1 MGKPSRR
8 TFYKRLVIP
17 LCLVFTVVV
26 FDRMDQ
32 EFVVPGQLKK
42 IIDILDIQTE
52 KEDDWWRARIKI
64 RHRGFDK
71 VKIPGVPVIAIPTT
85 AGTGSEVTFNAV
97 FTNKQEQKKQAPLHT
112 PFIPPLR
119 LDKIINQLIITL

>member
-64 RHRGFDK
+64 RHRGFDQVNVSIDLTWLDSNDDHIGK
-71 VKIPGVPVIAIPTT
+71 SQSIREIAPGDTVIVRLSMKATEGIQAIAHSLDYTV
-85 AGTGSEVTFNAV
+85 S
-97 FTNKQEQKKQAPLHT
+97 KT
-112 PFIPPLR
+112 P
-119 LDKIINQLIITL
+119 